1 MISKPRGLA
10 ALLAGFALAV
20 LPFHLQAADPS
31 RAPIVI
37 LVSIDG
43 LAAYNFDDPIGD
55 VPTLRWMA
63 ENGARAQSMQTVF
76 PSVTWPTHTTLVT
89 GVSPGVHGVLA
100 NSYFDRTQNKKIPL
114 IPDPLFDK
122 EEIVKVPT
130 IYDVAHKAGLKTS
143 GVNWPASRNAR
154 HLDWQVPDVG
164 EQAIYEKASTPSLL
178 RELKAKGIPYEEQ
191 GEWAKAGNVGKAMRD
206 WMYTRIAQHILQT
219 HKPNVLV
226 IHYVT
231 VDSFA
236 HNHGG
241 KSPEVRWAANDT
253 DRRVKELIDTV
264 KAAGL
269 ADRTTFFVTADH
281 GFADFTK
288 NINVNV
294 LLRSKGLVTT
304 AGNNIVESKVRFL
317 AEGGAGLLYITDK
330 AQRERIM
337 AELLPELKTIEGV
350 EKVIPSS
357 EFASIGHVTPDK
369 DPHEPDIYL
378 AASNGYAFAE
388 NPASKDLITA
398 TGTTRGA
405 HGTHFKNPLLD
416 ATFVAW
422 GAAIKPGIKLPR
434 IRNVDVAPTM
444 AAVLGLKMENVE
456 GRVLTEILRK

>member
-1 MISKPRGLA
+1 MTVLIRPFLV
-10 ALLAGFALAV
+10 LAV
-20 LPFHLQAADPS
+20 VFAAATLPARGAVDPAK
-31 RAPIVI
+31 APIVI

-43 LAAYNFDDPIGD
+43 LAAYNLDDPHAD
-55 VPTLRWMA
+55 VPTLRWLA
-63 ENGARAQSMQTVF
+63 QNGARAQGMETVF

-89 GVSPGVHGVLA
+89 GVSPGRHGVLA
-100 NSYFDRTQNKKIPL
+100 NAYFDRAQNKKIPL

-130 IYDVAHKAGLKTS
+130 IYDVAQRAGLKTS

-178 RELKAKGIPYEEQ
+178 AELKARGIPFPKQ

-206 WMYTRIAQHILQT
+206 WMYTRIAEHILQT

-253 DRRVKELIDTV
+253 DRRVRELVDTV

-281 GFADFTK
+281 GFTDFTK
-288 NINVNV
+288 NINVNA
-294 LLRSKGLVTT
+294 LLRSKGLLTT

-317 AEGGAGLLYITDK
+317 AEGGAGMVYITH
-330 AQRERIM
+330 AAEREKIM
-337 AELLPELKTIEGV
+337 AELMPALKAVEGV
-350 EKVIPSS
+350 QRVIPSS
-357 EFASIGHVTPDK
+357 EFASIVHVTPDK
-369 DPHEPDIYL
+369 DPHEPDILL
-378 AASNGYAFAE
+378 AAADGYSFAE
-388 NPASKDLITA
+388 NPASKELITA
-398 TGTTRGA
+398 TSTTKGT
-405 HGTHFKNPLLD
+405 HGTHYENPLLD
-416 ATFVAW
+416 ATFIAW
-422 GAAIKPGIKLPR
+422 GAAIKPGVKLPR
-434 IRNVDVAPTM
+434 IRSVDVAPTM
-444 AAVLGLKMENVE
+444 AAVLGLEMKDVE
-456 GRVLTEILRK
+456 GRVLKEMLRK